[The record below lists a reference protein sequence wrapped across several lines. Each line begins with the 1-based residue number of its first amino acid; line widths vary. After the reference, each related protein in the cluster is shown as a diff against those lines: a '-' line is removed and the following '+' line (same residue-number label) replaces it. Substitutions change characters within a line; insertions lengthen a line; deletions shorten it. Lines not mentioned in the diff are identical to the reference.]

1 MKEEENKEIGQKTK
15 ELEDV
20 EVPTLGPEDRIKQM
34 MEDLQEQIED
44 DPDIEEGQYF
54 FKVIMMPKTEGQAN
68 MMVAKVLDDVIHE
81 DSDEESQMSNSGAI
95 NVSKYNLS
103 KVEEKSEN
111 SQQKREYDG
120 PSKRQRDLKMNI
132 DWKLPKQM

>member
-1 MKEEENKEIGQKTK
+1 
-15 ELEDV
+15 
-20 EVPTLGPEDRIKQM
+20 
-34 MEDLQEQIED
+34 
-44 DPDIEEGQYF
+44 
-54 FKVIMMPKTEGQAN
+54 

-111 SQQKREYDG
+111 S
-120 PSKRQRDLKMNI
+120 
-132 DWKLPKQM
+132 

>member
-44 DPDIEEGQYF
+44 DPDIEEG
-54 FKVIMMPKTEGQAN
+54 
-68 MMVAKVLDDVIHE
+68 
-81 DSDEESQMSNSGAI
+81 
-95 NVSKYNLS
+95 
-103 KVEEKSEN
+103 
-111 SQQKREYDG
+111 
-120 PSKRQRDLKMNI
+120 
-132 DWKLPKQM
+132 